1 MAKPRIMFDHDGRHP
16 LIYMYEPPIRKEE
29 LEAAVDELVGT
40 PVEALML
47 TLGDI
52 RSLLYDSQAGELWG
66 RDVEKWPHLIWRRA
80 SQNFRSLIAEGNDP
94 LRVLCERAH
103 AKGMQLYAT
112 LLVQQGPRE
121 RMLKSWEE
129 EGFSAD
135 DWQSRLHPLDIGA
148 KVGVEADWPGYRCPD
163 FAQPEVRGRTLAVIE
178 EVAANYP
185 VDGFELQL
193 NYTPWYFHPDETE
206 AGRPVMTEW
215 IGQVREAVKARGG
228 DRELAV
234 HVPVDVEGGLAV
246 GLEPLEWMR
255 RGLVDA
261 VIPEASGMAD
271 PSADFTPFV
280 ETARGTSCRVIAAVQ
295 NRVNSDRIGEGTIEM
310 MRAGACNF
318 WAQGIDGLYLA
329 HWFGSWPYRAEFYEK
344 LREIADPEVMGPK
357 DKFYRVPT
365 ATEAPPKRVVPPQTP
380 DPLPAPLVEG
390 TPVRLEFAVSDDLPS
405 RDRAGRVHEVLLRV
419 RVAEATELD
428 RIEFAL
434 NGRVLPV
441 RLLRRLNQMYVMSA
455 PRFRVFGYWFI
466 FRLDREHWPVRGRN
480 VLEVTLVRR
489 DPQVVPE
496 ASVRDVEMEVKYLK
510 GKSFHRDFVDADL
523 GPWEGT
529 GS

>member
-80 SQNFRSLIAEGNDP
+80 NQNFTSLIAGGNDP

-129 EGFSAD
+129 EDFSAD
-135 DWQSRLHPLDIGA
+135 DWQFRLHPLDIGS
-148 KVGVEADWPGYRCPD
+148 KGGVDRDWPGYRCPD
-163 FAQPEVRGRTLAVIE
+163 FAHPEVRFRTLAVIE
-178 EVAANYP
+178 EVMANYP

-193 NYTPWYFHPDETE
+193 NYTPWYFHPDETDE
-206 AGRPVMTEW
+206 GRPIMTEW
-215 IGQVREAVKARGG
+215 IGQVREAVKAGGG

-234 HVPVDVEGGLAV
+234 HVPADIERGNAV

-255 RGLVDA
+255 RGIVDA

-280 ETARGTSCRVIAAVQ
+280 EAARGTSCRVIAAIQ
-295 NRVNSDRIGEGTIEM
+295 NQVNSDRIGEGTIAM

-329 HWFGSWPYRAEFYEK
+329 HWFGSWPYEAEFYEK
-344 LREIADPEVMGPK
+344 LREIADPEVMAPK
-357 DKFYRVPT
+357 DKFYRIP
-365 ATEAPPKRVVPPQTP
+365 AAIAAPPKPVVPPRTP
-380 DPLPAPLVEG
+380 DPLPAVLREG
-390 TPVRLEFAVSDDLPS
+390 APVRLELAASDDLP
-405 RDRAGRVHEVLLRV
+405 RWDRAGRVHEVLLRV
-419 RVAEATELD
+419 RVAQATELD
-428 RIEFAL
+428 RIQFAL
-434 NGRVLPV
+434 NGSVLPEG
-441 RLLRRLNQMYVMSA
+441 LLRRLNQMYVMSA
-455 PRFRVFGYWFI
+455 PRYRATGYWFI
-466 FRLDREHWPVRGRN
+466 FRLDREHWPLRGRN

-489 DPQVVPE
+489 DPGVIPE
-496 ASVRDVEMEVKYLK
+496 ASVRDVEMEVKYLQ

-523 GPWEGT
+523 GPWERKVT
-529 GS
+529 